1 VEVDRCPGRA
11 NPCPLSRANAFAER
25 FVRTARAECLDWVL
39 IRGERHL
46 ERALR
51 TFVKHYNHERPHRGI
66 DLEVPVPYL
75 TLQRFSDCAAVHR
88 TDRLGGLL
96 HEYRVAA

>member
-1 VEVDRCPGRA
+1 LKACD
-11 NPCPLSRANAFAER
+11 NAVAER

-75 TLQRFSDCAAVHR
+75 THPVITGLSVHPGDGTMCRDNVAVVVRTADLQGC
-88 TDRLGGLL
+88 
-96 HEYRVAA
+96 